1 MEKQTESQ
9 ELQKSL
15 NELIQVFAEIE
26 DFNDMRQLFYELFT
40 PRERDDFS
48 LRWRLLQELHNG
60 KAQRQIASELHLS
73 LCKIT
78 RGSKV
83 LKTEHSITKKILKER
98 NGDSNG
104 TVK

>member
-1 MEKQTESQ
+1 
-9 ELQKSL
+9 
-15 NELIQVFAEIE
+15 
-26 DFNDMRQLFYELFT
+26 
-40 PRERDDFS
+40 
-48 LRWRLLQELHNG
+48 LHNG

>member
-1 MEKQTESQ
+1 MT
-9 ELQKSL
+9 QKESL
-15 NELIQVFAEIE
+15 NELIGVFTEIQDVE
-26 DFNDMRQLFYELFT
+26 TMGRFFNEIFT
-40 PRERDDFS
+40 PKERDDFA
-48 LRWRLLQELHNG
+48 LRWRLLRDLHLG

-83 LKTEHSITKKILKER
+83 LKTENSITKKILKER
-98 NGDSNG
+98 DGDSDG